1 MYCTTSF
8 YITVFNITPAH
19 GSDFYVGAMPNLGAG
34 EIRLY
39 ITTPSPTIVNF
50 TVETGTGYMVSNSV
64 TNSNP
69 AFLYLPSSV
78 VTTDSSYSNRNKGIH
93 VYSQVAGE
101 DISVVLMHYS
111 RYSIG
116 EYSTYPHQSFPIN
129 QYKYYVVS
137 TGTLA
142 IGALSQVL
150 LVGNED
156 NTTVTIVAT
165 QPLNLPQDVQS
176 SVSGTIFVPAGS
188 AYTFTLHKLQT
199 FFFGSA
205 IDLTGTSIVSD
216 KPLTVV
222 SGHECGNVP
231 QSVTYCEHI
240 TEQIPPTI
248 TWGKQF
254 LLTPYANLTAGPYY
268 KIIAAERRTIVSFT
282 CGLSTNKAYLY
293 NSGDFT
299 TLYSKSSY
307 CSLISNKPVLVNQ
320 LAPGGTINKDL
331 GDPVISVIPP
341 IDQYSTSI
349 TFAVLGNISNLLH
362 FINIAL
368 TTKDTILL
376 DGQPVSVKWN
386 EILNHN
392 NDIIGYGTQIQM
404 PNNLTSHVITTQS
417 NNKFSLLVYG
427 FGRHGGYSYS
437 AGVNINQLVK
447 SR

>member
-1 MYCTTSF
+1 
-8 YITVFNITPAH
+8 
-19 GSDFYVGAMPNLGAG
+19 MPNLIPG

-39 ITTPSPTIVNF
+39 ITTPSSNIVNF
-50 TVETGTGYMVSNSV
+50 TVENGTGYMVSNSV

-69 AFLYLPSSV
+69 AMVYLPSSV
-78 VTTDSSYSNRNKGIH
+78 IATDSSYSNRNKGIH
-93 VYSQVAGE
+93 VYSQIAGE
-101 DISVVLMHYS
+101 HISVVLMHYS
-111 RYSIG
+111 RYTIG
-116 EYSTYPHQSFPIN
+116 EYSAYPYQNFPVN

-142 IGALSQVL
+142 GGTLSQVL

-176 SVSGTIFVPAGS
+176 SVSGTISVPAGS

-205 IDLTGTSIVSD
+205 IDLTGTSIVSN

-231 QSVTYCEHI
+231 QTVLYCEHI

-254 LLTPYANLTAGPYY
+254 LLTPYANLSAGPYY
-268 KIIAAERRTIVSFT
+268 KIIASESQTTVSFT
-282 CGLSTNKAYLY
+282 CGLSTNTIYLLY
-293 NSGDFT
+293 NAGDFT
-299 TLYSKSSY
+299 TMSYNSSY
-307 CSLISNKPVLVNQ
+307 CSLISDKPVLVNQ
-320 LAPGGTINKDL
+320 LVPGGDINSNL
-331 GDPVISVIPP
+331 GDPMISVIPP
-341 IDQYSTSI
+341 IDQHSTSI
-349 TFAVLGNISNLLH
+349 TFAVLGNIPNALLH

-386 EILNHN
+386 EIFNHDN
-392 NDIIGYGTQIQM
+392 NIIGYGTQIQM

-417 NNKFSLLVYG
+417 NTKFSLLVYG
-427 FGRHGGYSYS
+427 FGYYDGYSYS

>member
-1 MYCTTSF
+1 M
-8 YITVFNITPAH
+8 PAH
-19 GSDFYVGAMPNLGAG
+19 GSDFYIGAMPNLVAG
-34 EIRLY
+34 QVQLY
-39 ITTPSPTIVNF
+39 ITTPSSTIVNF
-50 TVETGTGYMVSNSV
+50 TVATGTGFMVSNSV

-78 VTTDSSYSNRNKGIH
+78 ITTGSSYSNRNKGIH
-93 VYSQVAGE
+93 VYSQIAGE
-101 DISVVLMHYS
+101 HISVVLMHYS

-116 EYSTYPHQSFPIN
+116 EYSAYPHQNFPIN

-142 IGALSQVL
+142 SGALSQVL
-150 LVGNED
+150 LIGNED

-176 SVSGTIFVPAGS
+176 SGNSTVSLSAGS
-188 AYTFTLHKLQT
+188 VYTFTLHKLQT

-205 IDLTGTSIVSD
+205 IDLTGTSIVSN

-231 QSVTYCEHI
+231 QTVLYCEHI

-254 LLTPYANLTAGPYY
+254 LLTPYANLSAGPYY
-268 KIIAAERRTIVSFT
+268 KIIAAESQTTVSFT
-282 CGLSTNKAYLY
+282 CGLSTNTTYLY
-293 NSGDFT
+293 NAGDFT
-299 TLYSKSSY
+299 TLYSNSSY
-307 CSLISNKPVLVNQ
+307 CSLISDKPVLVNQ
-320 LAPGGTINKDL
+320 LVPGGSINLDL
-331 GDPVISVIPP
+331 GDPMISVIPP
-341 IDQYSTSI
+341 INHYSTSI
-349 TFAVLGNISNLLH
+349 AFAVLGNIPNLLN

-386 EILNHN
+386 EIFN
-392 NDIIGYGTQIQM
+392 NNNSIIGYGTQIEM
-404 PNNLTSHVITTQS
+404 PNNLNSHVITTQS
-417 NNKFSLLVYG
+417 NTKFSLLVYG
-427 FGRHGGYSYS
+427 FGRYGGYSYS
-437 AGVNINQLVK
+437 TGINLNQLVK
-447 SR
+447 GR

>member
-1 MYCTTSF
+1 MHCDN
-8 YITVFNITPAH
+8 VTPAY
-19 GSDFYVGAMPNLGAG
+19 GSDFYIGAMPNLGAG

-39 ITTPSPTIVNF
+39 ITTPSATIVNF
-50 TVETGTGYMVSNSV
+50 AVETGTGYMVINTV

-78 VTTDSSYSNRNKGIH
+78 ITTDSSYSNRNKGIH

-111 RYSIG
+111 PYTIG
-116 EYSTYPHQSFPIN
+116 EYPAYPYQIFPVN

-137 TGTLA
+137 TGTLVSNT
-142 IGALSQVL
+142 LSQVL

-176 SVSGTIFVPAGS
+176 SVSGTIFVPAGN

-205 IDLTGTSIVSD
+205 IDLTGTSIVSG

-231 QSVTYCEHI
+231 QSVLYCEHI
-240 TEQIPPTI
+240 TEHMPPTI

-268 KIIAAERRTIVSFT
+268 KIIAAESQTTVSFT
-282 CGLSTNKAYLY
+282 CGLSTNTTYLY

-299 TLYSKSSY
+299 TLYSNSSY
-307 CSLISNKPVLVNQ
+307 CSLLSDKPVLVNQ

-331 GDPVISVIPP
+331 GDPVISIIPP

-349 TFAVLGNISNLLH
+349 TFAVLGNIPNTLLH

-376 DGQPVSVKWN
+376 DGRPVFVKWN

-392 NDIIGYGTQIQM
+392 NNIIGYGTQIQM
-404 PNNLTSHVITTQS
+404 PNNLTSQVITTQS
-417 NNKFSLLVYG
+417 NTKFSLLVYG

-437 AGVNINQLVK
+437 TGVNINQLVK
-447 SR
+447 SRSLQ